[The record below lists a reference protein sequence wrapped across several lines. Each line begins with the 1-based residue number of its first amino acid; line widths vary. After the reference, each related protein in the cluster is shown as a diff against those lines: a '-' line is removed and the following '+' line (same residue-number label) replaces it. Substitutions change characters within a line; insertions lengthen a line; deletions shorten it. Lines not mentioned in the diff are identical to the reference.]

1 MRSCNVGLPSAISHA
16 PSAAERQAT
25 PVKDKMRAS
34 DVATI
39 VLGVMSVLSPRVAG
53 AAELTVLAG
62 MGVVSGVRDVA
73 SAFELATGHKV
84 IVSFQAG
91 PSLMQKV
98 TSNAPADLVTHYPEA
113 IDDLI
118 KEGKVVGRR
127 VDFARAGVG
136 VAVKAGAPKPDI
148 STPEAF
154 KHAMLVAKS
163 IAYSRTGASG
173 IIAAKLMERLGLSD
187 QLKDKTKLVDGV
199 PIAEVVARGEAEV
212 GMQQINVILP
222 VAGADYVG
230 PLPGEL
236 QGYVDFAVGVLA
248 ASKERDAAQELVKFM
263 SSPEAAPLIRKS
275 GMDCRTTEES
285 DEVAPLHVWMART
298 TSLTS
303 EFHSGQANLPCFSTL
318 SCISDKTKPKL
329 SMISKDDEHRVVG

>member
-1 MRSCNVGLPSAISHA
+1 LTAAEICISIVAALEAEPRDSGLPVEDA
-16 PSAAERQAT
+16 
-25 PVKDKMRAS
+25 MRTS
-34 DVATI
+34 DVAA
-39 VLGVMSVLSPRVAG
+39 VALGVMSVLLPGAAG

-73 SAFELATGHKV
+73 PAFERATGHKV
-84 IVSFQAG
+84 IVSFEAG

-98 TSNAPADLVTHYPEA
+98 TSNAPADLVVHYPEA

-118 KEGKVVGRR
+118 KQGRVVGSR

-154 KHAMLVAKS
+154 KRALLAAKS
-163 IAYSRTGASG
+163 IAYSRAGASG
-173 IIAAKLMERLGLSD
+173 IIAAKLMERLGLAG
-187 QLKDKTKLVDGV
+187 QLKDKIMLVDGV
-199 PIAEVVARGEAEV
+199 PVAEVVAKGEAEI

-230 PLPGEL
+230 PLPAEL
-236 QGYVDFAVGVLA
+236 QSYVDFAVGVLA
-248 ASKERDAAQELVKFM
+248 ISKERDAARELVKFM

-275 GMDCRTTEES
+275 GMEPP
-285 DEVAPLHVWMART
+285 PL
-298 TSLTS
+298 
-303 EFHSGQANLPCFSTL
+303 
-318 SCISDKTKPKL
+318 
-329 SMISKDDEHRVVG
+329 

>member
-1 MRSCNVGLPSAISHA
+1 
-16 PSAAERQAT
+16 
-25 PVKDKMRAS
+25 MRAS

-248 ASKERDAAQELVKFM
+248 VSKERDAAQELLKFM

-275 GMDCRTTEES
+275 GMEPTPR
-285 DEVAPLHVWMART
+285 
-298 TSLTS
+298 
-303 EFHSGQANLPCFSTL
+303 
-318 SCISDKTKPKL
+318 
-329 SMISKDDEHRVVG
+329 

>member
-1 MRSCNVGLPSAISHA
+1 LTAAEICISIGEALEAESHDSGLPVEDA
-16 PSAAERQAT
+16 
-25 PVKDKMRAS
+25 MRTS
-34 DVATI
+34 DVAA
-39 VLGVMSVLSPRVAG
+39 VALGVMSVLLPGAAG

-73 SAFELATGHKV
+73 PAFERATGHKV
-84 IVSFQAG
+84 IVSFEAG

-98 TSNAPADLVTHYPEA
+98 TSNAPADLVVHYPEA

-118 KEGKVVGRR
+118 KQGRVVGSR

-154 KHAMLVAKS
+154 KRALLAAKS
-163 IAYSRTGASG
+163 IAYSRAGASG
-173 IIAAKLMERLGLSD
+173 IIAAKLMERLGLAG
-187 QLKDKTKLVDGV
+187 QLKDKIMLVDGV
-199 PIAEVVARGEAEV
+199 PVAEVVAKGEAEI

-230 PLPGEL
+230 PLPAEL
-236 QGYVDFAVGVLA
+236 QSYVDFAVGVLA
-248 ASKERDAAQELVKFM
+248 ISKERDAARELVKFM

-275 GMDCRTTEES
+275 GMEPP
-285 DEVAPLHVWMART
+285 PL
-298 TSLTS
+298 
-303 EFHSGQANLPCFSTL
+303 
-318 SCISDKTKPKL
+318 
-329 SMISKDDEHRVVG
+329 